1 MNTQNASPHLT
12 HAELLKALV
21 DTADLTADQ
30 REHMLAC
37 PTCHKDYARLD
48 ARFTRIGQKAEQI
61 APKPARAFRLPTT
74 QTASARWIFKPVW
87 AVGFAAAL
95 LLAIAVLWPQ
105 QWFSGAQRQNA
116 AAIDPAADR
125 QLMEEVAALVDNALP
140 ASYQELSS
148 LGEPD
153 GPDEIQ
159 MDQDLL
165 DWILPP
171 LQGDEED
178 DSFS

>member
-21 DTADLTADQ
+21 DTADLTAGQ
-30 REHMLAC
+30 REHLNAC
-37 PTCHKDYARLD
+37 PTCDKDFTRLNARL
-48 ARFTRIGQKAEQI
+48 TRIGQMAERM
-61 APKPARAFRLPTT
+61 APKPARAFRLPAT

-95 LLAIAVLWPQ
+95 LLAITVLRPQ
-105 QWFSGAQRQNA
+105 TWFSGAQQQNA

-140 ASYQELSS
+140 ADYQQLAS
-148 LGEPD
+148 LGESD
-153 GPDEIQ
+153 APDESQ
-159 MDQDLL
+159 ADDDLL

-171 LQGDEED
+171 LNEVEED
-178 DSFS
+178 DLLS